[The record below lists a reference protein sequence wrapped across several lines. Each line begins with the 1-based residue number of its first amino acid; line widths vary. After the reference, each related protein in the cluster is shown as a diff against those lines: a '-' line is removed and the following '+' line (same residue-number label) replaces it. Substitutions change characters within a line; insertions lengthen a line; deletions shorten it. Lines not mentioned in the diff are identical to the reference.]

1 MIKTITLQHFKCFK
15 NKTTI
20 NFSKINVLSG
30 ENNTGKY
37 SVLQALMLKSPIS
50 PISSEYKCAFSLH
63 ETPFIQIEED
73 LTTNTD
79 INFVSI
85 RGNKCQEYDE
95 GIGFE
100 CFNKIQKTV
109 SSAQENSVLIFE
121 YPETGLHPSI
131 QSGLMHFLVRVS
143 NEKNIQLFIKTN
155 SDYMINGL
163 RITVLQN
170 QINKDDVSILYFS
183 RKDTETPIITDI
195 KIDSKGNL
203 SHYPD
208 GFMDEYSKQMS
219 KLV

>member
-1 MIKTITLQHFKCFK
+1 MIKTITLQYFKCFK
-15 NKTTI
+15 NKITI

-37 SVLQALMLKSPIS
+37 SILQALMLESPIS
-50 PISSEYKCAFSLH
+50 REYKCAFAPH
-63 ETPFIQIEED
+63 ETPFVQIEDD
-73 LTTNTD
+73 LIPNPD

-85 RGNKCQEYDE
+85 RGNKCQECDE

-109 SSAQENSVLIFE
+109 NSAQENSILILE

-131 QSGLMHFLVRVS
+131 QSGLMYFLVRVS

-155 SDYMINGL
+155 SDYIINGL

-208 GFMDEYSKQMS
+208 GFMDEYGKQMS
-219 KLV
+219 KLT